1 MCNWKAFK
9 DVMCCRLLDSDDTD
23 RATYR
28 PVAQKMED
36 SPIVQKPSQSR
47 QQPQQ
52 YKQQPRA
59 IPQSKKII
67 IKRRR
72 YYEDSDDEDDSIVRP
87 IVAGALIYS
96 SIMTGNVIEGFAGG
110 LLV

>member
-36 SPIVQKPSQSR
+36 SPIVQKPTQQYR
-47 QQPQQ
+47 QQPR
-52 YKQQPRA
+52 KV
-59 IPQSKKII
+59 I